1 MIFRTFYDMAGLM
14 SFQIL
19 VVLDLIV
26 GPLLGLLVLDATRFP
41 VENLRESLA
50 AVRLTPVCR
59 RSRLPTNSRD
69 GRLASGRGDGY
80 RPLMTP
86 TKKIIS
92 PTPQTKRQKPA
103 AKSFSSR

>member
-1 MIFRTFYDMAGLM
+1 MAGLM

-19 VVLDLIV
+19 VVPDLIV
-26 GPLLGLLVLDATRFP
+26 GPLLRLLVLVANPSP
-41 VENLRESLA
+41 VENLREILA
-50 AVRLTPVCR
+50 AVRLAPVCR

-86 TKKIIS
+86 TEKIIS
-92 PTPQTKRQKPA
+92 PTPQAKRQKPA
-103 AKSFSSR
+103 AKSLLGR